1 MANTLEIDQ
10 SSIVDN
16 DIQKQIEFLGEF
28 DGDEYEFAVKYAVL
42 KELSGDEPEDDGIEL
57 FNRFN
62 DDIIDACLA
71 ALERKPSATT
81 IVVDEDDLE

>member
-1 MANTLEIDQ
+1 MASALEIDQ

-62 DDIIDACLA
+62 DDIVDACLA
-71 ALERKPSATT
+71 ALERKPGAST
-81 IVVDEDDLE
+81 IVVDENDLE

>member
-16 DIQKQIEFLGEF
+16 DIQKQIEFAGEF
-28 DGDEYEFAVKYAVL
+28 DGDEYDFAVKYAVL
-42 KELSGDEPEDDGIEL
+42 KELSGDEPEDDGVEQ

-62 DDIIDACLA
+62 DDIIEACLA
-71 ALERKPSATT
+71 AIERNPSATT
-81 IVVDEDDLE
+81 IVVDENDLE

>member
-1 MANTLEIDQ
+1 MANRLEIDQ
-10 SSIVDN
+10 SSVVDN
-16 DIQKQIEFLGEF
+16 DIEKQIEFSGEI

-62 DDIIDACLA
+62 DDILDACLA
-71 ALERKPSATT
+71 AIERKPSATT